1 MEDISERLSRVR
13 IAPQISDTFVQL
25 FQKIVTYAGEL
36 RNHRIPDEEIDC
48 TRQLAGPFTRGG
60 LIILLIEPRAH
71 HPWGA
76 GIHRVILDCLTLRAL
91 EEGVRIGSNET
102 LSLIDD
108 VSVLDL
114 RPFIWSGLRK
124 QASGRSTGTTLWS
137 CFRGHLRQKARH
149 RFVYGWGKF
158 QPQSE
163 CIESLTAIGAK
174 KRTWS
179 AAFVAAAHADYLRK
193 SPESLS

>member
-114 RPFIWSGLRK
+114 RPFIWSGLRNK
-124 QASGRSTGTTLWS
+124 LQEDQLVQLYDLV
-137 CFRGHLRQKARH
+137 F
-149 RFVYGWGKF
+149 
-158 QPQSE
+158 E
-163 CIESLTAIGAK
+163 AICAK
-174 KRTWS
+174 RPDTVLCMGEVS
-179 AAFVAAAHADYLRK
+179 F
-193 SPESLS
+193 SPNLNA